1 MNAKELFGH
10 WAEVRDGLFQA
21 LDKLT
26 DDQLDFVPRE
36 GLWSLGTVAHHIANA
51 EEGWFRY
58 AVTRE
63 LNEWPAEYAAKD
75 YPTVESI
82 KALLSEVHARTDAY
96 LATVNAADLDRTIR
110 LASVLFMVVAA
121 VLAHSM
127 SRRISDPIGDLTRAT
142 RRVAGGNLDARVL
155 PKSDDE
161 PRELV
166 ESSGQGAS

>member
-36 GLWSLGTVAHHIANA
+36 GLWSLGTVARHIANA

-63 LNEWPAEYAAKD
+63 LDEWPAEYTAED

-82 KALLSEVHARTDAY
+82 KALLSEVHARTEAY
-96 LATVNAADLDRTIR
+96 LVTVDAADLDRAIDTPWGEKLSLRQIIWH
-110 LASVLFMVVAA
+110 VLEHEIHHRGEIFLM
-121 VLAHSM
+121 LGLLGLEGPD
-127 SRRISDPIGDLTRAT
+127 I
-142 RRVAGGNLDARVL
+142 
-155 PKSDDE
+155 
-161 PRELV
+161 
-166 ESSGQGAS
+166 